1 MKTIAATTRIGA
13 TTVLPAVAGYT
24 TFAGLRLAGTPI
36 GASVTLGAALGVA
49 AYAIGGRA
57 ADSATG
63 RGKDVLA
70 TFDQM
75 ARFLAKVALGVL
87 AIPVAMG
94 LAFLAARACHYGVGA
109 SVLFALIAATLTA
122 ASVCALLGDDDREK
136 KVVEGKSLL
145 TPRAVQREFDREAKT
160 RLAKAGNVETFWW
173 GDTTLLLA
181 ETLRHLLFIG
191 KTGTGKTTLIQTVEE
206 AILSTFGRNLDRRAL
221 INDDKIEALPRI
233 HGIRESLGLRFPIH
247 YIHPY
252 DVRSPAY
259 DIAADV
265 TDDDRAY
272 QLACHLIATND
283 KNPYWHQVPR
293 AMIKGVIGNFN
304 RAAPRNWSL
313 ADLVRA
319 FDSKES
325 LCAVFEQ
332 SHRTSHFIPTHL
344 TAEPAASN
352 LISTV
357 QGAVEPLR
365 TAAACFLHAKVK
377 VSVRQFVEEE
387 CIWILGNSEV
397 RKEALNALK
406 RLIIACA
413 GEALLSQPNSP
424 TRVSAIMLDEFAK
437 MGGRMPII
445 DSLLAKGRSKGVA
458 VLLGT
463 QSLSGVAATYG
474 DDLTHDMLGQVSTLA
489 VLSIDPKTAEWVG
502 RMFGKNVL
510 KEITRQHGPHG
521 ETTSEHI
528 AERDVVQSGE
538 LFSLTPLPGRS
549 GSTAIYVTRKGAFIN
564 TVDLTGK
571 LIPPDESVP
580 AFIER
585 DPSEMDL
592 PAWDKDD
599 YERLGITPYEA
610 PEEDEPPQEG
620 LFA

>member
-1 MKTIAATTRIGA
+1 MKTIAATTRIGV
-13 TTVLPAVAGYT
+13 TTVLPAVTGYT
-24 TFAGLRLAGTPI
+24 AFAGLRLAGTPL
-36 GASVTLGAALGVA
+36 GASFFLGAALGVA

-57 ADSATG
+57 ADSAMG

-87 AIPVAMG
+87 TIPVAMG
-94 LAFLAARACHYGVGA
+94 VVFLAARSGHYGVGA
-109 SVLFALIAATLTA
+109 SILLALIAATLTA
-122 ASVCALLGDDDREK
+122 ASVRALLGDDEREK
-136 KVVEGKSLL
+136 KVVEGKSFL
-145 TPRAVQREFDREAKT
+145 TPSKVQREFDREANLKLT
-160 RLAKAGNVETFWW
+160 KAKGIETFWW
-173 GDTTLLLA
+173 GDVFLLLA
-181 ETLRHLLFIG
+181 ETLRHVLFIG

-206 AILSTFGRNLDRRAL
+206 SLFSTFGRDLDRRAL
-221 INDDKIEALPRI
+221 INDDKIEAMPRV
-233 HGIRESLGLRFPIH
+233 HGIRKALGLEFPIH

-272 QLACHLIATND
+272 QLACHLIATNE

-304 RAAPRNWSL
+304 RIAPRNWSL

-325 LCAVFEQ
+325 LCSVLAQ
-332 SHRTSHFIPTHL
+332 SHRTSHFIETHL

-365 TAAACFLHAKVK
+365 TASACFLHAREK
-377 VSVRQFVEEE
+377 VSVRRFVEEE
-387 CIWILGNSEV
+387 CVWILGNSEV

-413 GEALLSQPNSP
+413 GEVLLSQSNSP

-437 MGGRMPII
+437 MGGRLPII

-458 VLLGT
+458 VFLGT

-474 DDLTHDMLGQVSTLA
+474 DDLTHDMLGQFSTLA
-489 VLSIDPKTAEWVG
+489 ILSIDPKTAEWVG

-510 KEITRQHGPHG
+510 KEITRQHGPQG
-521 ETTSEHI
+521 LSTSEHI

-571 LIPPDESVP
+571 LAPPDDSVP
-580 AFIER
+580 VFIER
-585 DPSEMDL
+585 DLSEMDL
-592 PAWDKDD
+592 PAWTEDD
-599 YERLGITPYEA
+599 YKRLGIAPSEA
-610 PEEDEPPQEG
+610 PQAG
-620 LFA
+620 LFG